1 MYQSWNTVFLGLM
14 AAIIAE
20 GSLLP
25 TFANPVA
32 PKNTAQLL
40 SIRSVN
46 GYPIARQESIGGRE
60 LLQPQDIRPLPGAL
74 DSIPVFSSNSPEA
87 IRQPGILLSTFPPQG
102 KVDSNA
108 HLNFPLQGRFDVFA
122 HHISKTNKPD
132 TTPTLYNGILIYN
145 PSSTKVI
152 TIVVLKAGS
161 FLGNPE
167 APYINLPP
175 FLENP
180 LGKIFSGPGGRLT
193 DALLR
198 NNRLPNW
205 PSRIYLPPKSSQMLM
220 NLPTPVPRPGFAR
233 MAAMAAIRTTML
245 NRTTIDRAVAHRP
258 IAHRVVLPATF
269 PPKNLA
275 QNPILLN
282 ATSSS
287 NTRSSIFQLQ
297 SDGPIYMAYL
307 AMYAPV
313 SQTGVEGV
321 PQKSDWENLVLNGK
335 LVQPRDFPP
344 SSIDS
349 AGNQYFYSR
358 VSGISR
364 GSQWQA
370 KVTDTPRSR
379 RLTIPV
385 TGEAFSYGLNTLP
398 RGTFGTG
405 QIQSALMLSRYADTA
420 LMSHGNYGVHYDVS
434 LPLHNPTDNPQQVA
448 VSIQSPIKQSRWAK
462 GLHFLR
468 NPSEQI
474 FFRGTV
480 RVRYKDDSG
489 NPQVRYYHLNQR
501 QGQQGEPLVIVTL
514 PPKEDRLVSV
524 DYIYPPDASPPQ
536 VLTIQTLAA
545 TPPNQR
551 SAYGIQP

>member
-1 MYQSWNTVFLGLM
+1 MYQSWNTIFLGLM
-14 AAIIAE
+14 AAILAE
-20 GSLLP
+20 FPILS
-25 TFANPVA
+25 THANPVV
-32 PKNTAQLL
+32 PKTTAQLV
-40 SIRSVN
+40 SVQSVN
-46 GYPIARQESIGGRE
+46 GYPIARQEWIGTRE
-60 LLQPQDIRPLPGAL
+60 LLQPQDIRPLPGGL
-74 DSIPVFSSNSPEA
+74 DSVPVFSSNSPEA

-102 KVDSNA
+102 KVDPDA
-108 HLNFPLQGRFDVFA
+108 HLGFPLQGRFDVFA
-122 HHISKTNKPD
+122 HHIAKTNKPD

-152 TIVVLKAGS
+152 SIVVLKAGS

-167 APYINLPP
+167 APYIELPP

-198 NNRLPNW
+198 NNRLPHW
-205 PSRIYLPPKSSQMLM
+205 PSRIYLQPKTSQMLM
-220 NLPTPVPRPGFAR
+220 NLPTPVPRPAIAR
-233 MAAMAAIRTTML
+233 LAALKANRAML
-245 NRTTIDRAVAHRP
+245 TNLHQKN
-258 IAHRVVLPATF
+258 PAQT
-269 PPKNLA
+269 
-275 QNPILLN
+275 PILLN
-282 ATSSS
+282 GASSS

-297 SDGPIYMAYL
+297 SDGPVYMAYL
-307 AMYAPV
+307 AMNASV
-313 SQTGVEGV
+313 SPTGQEIV
-321 PQKSDWENLVLNGK
+321 PKRSDWENLILNGK
-335 LVQPRDFPP
+335 LVQPRDLSP

-349 AGNQYFYSR
+349 EGNQYFYGR

-364 GSQWQA
+364 GSTWQA

-379 RLTIPV
+379 RLTIPQ

-405 QIQSALMLSRYADTA
+405 QVQSAVMLSRYPDTA
-420 LMSHGNYGVHYDVS
+420 LMAHGNYGVHYDVS
-434 LPLHNPTDNPQQVA
+434 LPLHNPTDIPQQVT

-468 NPSEQI
+468 TPPDQV

-489 NPQVRYYHLNQR
+489 NPQVRYYHLNLR
-501 QGQQGEPLVIVTL
+501 QGQQGEPLAMVTL

-536 VLTIQTLAA
+536 VLTIQTLAV
-545 TPPNQR
+545 TSPNQR

>member
-1 MYQSWNTVFLGLM
+1 MQQSWNTLLLGLV
-14 AAIIAE
+14 AAVIAE
-20 GSLLP
+20 GPILP

-32 PKNTAQLL
+32 PKKTAQLISL
-40 SIRSVN
+40 PSVN
-46 GYPIARQESIGGRE
+46 GYPVARQEWIGGRE
-60 LLQPQDIRPLPGAL
+60 LLQPQDIRPLPGGL
-74 DSIPVFSSNSPEA
+74 DAIPVFSSNSPEA

-102 KVDSNA
+102 KADPNA

-122 HHISKTNKPD
+122 HHIAKTDKPD

-145 PSSTKVI
+145 PSATKMI

-167 APYINLPP
+167 APYIPLQP

-180 LGKIFSGPGGRLT
+180 LGRIFSGPGSRLA

-198 NNRLPNW
+198 NYRLPHW
-205 PSRIYLPPKSSQMLM
+205 PSRIYIPPKSSQMLM
-220 NLPTPVPRPGFAR
+220 NLPTPVPRPAFAK
-233 MAAMAAIRTTML
+233 MAALAALAPRRAML
-245 NRTTIDRAVAHRP
+245 TNLRQ
-258 IAHRVVLPATF
+258 
-269 PPKNLA
+269 KNA
-275 QNPILLN
+275 PQVPILLN
-282 ATSSS
+282 KASSS

-297 SDGPIYMAYL
+297 SDGPVYMAYL
-307 AMYAPV
+307 AMHASV
-313 SQTGVEGV
+313 SPTGIESI
-321 PQKSDWENLVLNGK
+321 PQKSDWENLVLTGK
-335 LVQPRDFPP
+335 LVQPRDLSP

-349 AGNQYFYSR
+349 EGSQYYYGR

-379 RLTIPV
+379 RLTIPQV
-385 TGEAFSYGLNTLP
+385 GEAFSYGLNTLP

-405 QIQSALMLSRYADTA
+405 QIQSAFMLTRYPDTA

-434 LPLHNPTDNPQQVA
+434 LPLHNPTNSPQQVA

-468 NPSEQI
+468 NLSEQV

-489 NPQVRYYHLNQR
+489 NPQIRYYHLNLR
-501 QGQQGEPLVIVTL
+501 QGQQGEPLAMVTL
-514 PPKEDRLVSV
+514 PPREDRLVSV

-536 VLTIQTLAA
+536 VLTVQTLAA
-545 TPPNQR
+545 TSPTQR
-551 SAYGIQP
+551 SAYGIKP